1 MTYMKPGKKK
11 NKNVSYFS
19 NEYIITNHG
28 DIVSFIAM
36 IIVLGLMFQFTAP
49 IAKLFIIIQHNATV
63 NATTEVDKD
72 TPMYT
77 TGRRDLLAVIFYTL
91 IAIVIHAVI
100 QEYILDKVNRK
111 LHLSKTKHS
120 KVNESGHLALFYI
133 ISAVWG
139 ANIIYRERLFVSVP
153 SLWEGYP
160 HMYMSFWFKFYFI
173 CQICYWLH
181 CFPELYFQRI
191 KKDEMPSRVTY
202 YSIYLVCILGA
213 YLLHFNRLAIVLLVV
228 HYFVE
233 SIYHASRLF
242 YFFGKTDV
250 AKAGFLVWDVLFVL
264 VRVLSVAL
272 AFITFMLG
280 LERSAVDSVAWR
292 EGNFN
297 TRLVRVNCLMLLCL
311 LQGYLMWNFITF
323 HIKRIREYISQ
334 RASRSPRKQQKK
346 LGGGKSKADG
356 EQQQDGGG
364 AATNELTEVDRDL
377 HEQRKKRA

>member
-1 MTYMKPGKKK
+1 MTYLKPGKKK

-19 NEYIITNHG
+19 NEYIIANHG

-63 NATTEVDKD
+63 NGTTEFDKD
-72 TPMYT
+72 TTMYT
-77 TGRRDLLAVIFYTL
+77 AGRRDLLPVIFYTL

-139 ANIIYRERLFVSVP
+139 ANIIYREKLIASVP
-153 SLWEGYP
+153 SLWDGYP

-181 CFPELYFQRI
+181 CFPELYFQRV
-191 KKDEMPSRVTY
+191 KKEEMPGRVTY
-202 YSIYLVCILGA
+202 YAIYLVCVLGA
-213 YLLHFNRLAIVLLVV
+213 YLLHLNRLAMVLLVV

-233 SIYHASRLF
+233 SIYHASRLL
-242 YFFGKTDV
+242 YFFGKTKI
-250 AKAGFLVWDVLFVL
+250 AKFGFLAWDVLFVL

-280 LERSAVDSVAWR
+280 LDRSSIDSVSWQD
-292 EGNFN
+292 GNFN
-297 TRLVRVNCLMLLCL
+297 TRLVRINCLLLLSL

-323 HIKRIREYISQ
+323 HIKRIREYIGQ
-334 RASRSPRKQQKK
+334 RANRSPKKQKK
-346 LGGGKSKADG
+346 LGSGKPTKAD
-356 EQQQDGGG
+356 QQADQQDGG